1 MNDIA
6 STPGLPPAA
15 SFATTRGAVDRA
27 TSGDNA
33 DKMVLPSREEA
44 VRAARQFE
52 AIFVQMLVK
61 DMRENDKVF
70 GEGLF
75 GDGVGSDIH
84 EGLFDTMLSDRLAE
98 SGRIGFAD
106 HIVRNW
112 EQRGRVAKADERE
125 PQAPL
130 RSLDRIRSMQP
141 TTIESM
147 SAEPSIRPLPPKHRL
162 LPGVHKITAMPLPLS
177 QAALTTAQGQNHDTT
192 Q

>member
-1 MNDIA
+1 MSDIA
-6 STPGLPPAA
+6 STQGLPPLAA
-15 SFATTRGAVDRA
+15 FGTTRGAVDRA
-27 TSGDNA
+27 TSSDNA

-61 DMRENDKVF
+61 DMRENDKAF

-112 EQRGRVAKADERE
+112 EQRGRVAKADE
-125 PQAPL
+125 PVAKDPI
-130 RSLDRIRSMQP
+130 RSLNRIRAIERDPIQSM
-141 TTIESM
+141 TVK
-147 SAEPSIRPLPPKHRL
+147 PSITSLPPEPELLPAAHAIKTIPLPDSP
-162 LPGVHKITAMPLPLS
+162 
-177 QAALTTAQGQNHDTT
+177 AARATAQEQHDDTT